1 MNDDAATLEESRRR
15 PAGLPG
21 RRRRGRRPASLGLAL
36 LLLAGLAAAA
46 VGAAAPA
53 GAGPQHCDSGGWGWC
68 DSRATAA
75 GYQYVFV
82 GGNFLR
88 ADAAG
93 SAAPHPTATCGPGC
107 VYTMGPCEFVRTVDP
122 IIRAGIDPGG
132 VEAAACAAE
141 GGAVPLATAQ
151 ATLVNY
157 LREANLP
164 QPRVAAYPGARS
176 FANLPTVFSS
186 QRPAPFVLNVDQ
198 PLIATITA
206 TPHYRW
212 EFGDGT
218 TGPDSPGRTYD
229 PAISP
234 VDHPDAYVSHAYARP
249 GRYQVTLTVTWNGTF
264 TVPGPAQTFPLDP
277 VVLTATA
284 PVVVAEAGGVLTG
297 NG

>member
-1 MNDDAATLEESRRR
+1 VTLRKQSRWR
-15 PAGLPG
+15 PV
-21 RRRRGRRPASLGLAL
+21 RLGLV
-36 LLLAGLAAAA
+36 LLALAALAITA
-46 VGAAAPA
+46 VGAPT
-53 GAGPQHCDSGGWGWC
+53 GPHRQRCDTGSRGRC
-68 DSRATAA
+68 DSRASTA
-75 GYQYVFV
+75 GYQYVFTA
-82 GGNFLR
+82 GTFLE
-88 ADAAG
+88 AAG
-93 SAAPHPTATCGPGC
+93 AASNTPRSTAACGPGC

-218 TGPDSPGRTYD
+218 TGPDSPGRPYD

-234 VDHPDAYVSHAYARP
+234 VDHPNAYVSHAYARP

-264 TVPGPAQTFPLDP
+264 TVPGPAQTFPLAP

-284 PVVVAEAGGVLTG
+284 PVVVTEAG
-297 NG
+297 NGTLGDTAWAAARGGPEHRW